1 MDAKVRSLES
11 AVSGGRWFMI
21 MSMAVMQISLKKCK
35 NSQVLMAQTIGLSMV
50 GATNSTVNM
59 TCIVCRVCLVY
70 YFWAMTIFQHAICL
84 ELVIFFLVK
93 WRQINTSLGDL
104 RKKGHWKS
112 KEKTSQNDQVLLH
125 VPFLSV

>member
-84 ELVIFFLVK
+84 ELVIFF
-93 WRQINTSLGDL
+93 S
-104 RKKGHWKS
+104 
-112 KEKTSQNDQVLLH
+112 
-125 VPFLSV
+125 